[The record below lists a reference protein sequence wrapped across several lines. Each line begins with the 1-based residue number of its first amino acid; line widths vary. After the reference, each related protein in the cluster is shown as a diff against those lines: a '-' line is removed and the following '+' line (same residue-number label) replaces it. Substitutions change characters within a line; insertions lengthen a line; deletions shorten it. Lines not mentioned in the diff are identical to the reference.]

1 VTRLDPRTRLTL
13 LILCVAAVL
22 VTRRPAVL
30 AAESALLIMAVFRL
44 KTDRAFTRMF
54 ALIGS
59 TLILVFVI
67 GLIFFDFRTAIAL
80 VLRLFNLLAVS
91 FVFFQAVG
99 PEELSGSLQ
108 KMGIPFTFT
117 FILTTGMR
125 YVPLIGRKIANI
137 RDAQQA
143 RGIDLRLRLKNLPN
157 LAALLVPLVFQ
168 SFVLADDLALAM
180 ESRGFARKNRGTRRD
195 YRIRPWE
202 YLLMAVAIIFLGL
215 LIWMERL

>member
-1 VTRLDPRTRLTL
+1 MTRLDPRTHLML
-13 LILCVAAVL
+13 LILSVMAVL
-22 VTRRPAVL
+22 ATRRPAVL
-30 AAESALLIMAVFRL
+30 AAESALLVLAVLML

-59 TLILVFVI
+59 TLILVFAI
-67 GLIFFDFRTAIAL
+67 GLIFFDLSTAVAL
-80 VLRLFNLLAVS
+80 SLRLFNLLAVS

-99 PEELSGSLQ
+99 PDELAGSLQ
-108 KMGIPFTFT
+108 KMGVPFAFT

-157 LAALLVPLVFQ
+157 LAALLVPLIVQAFI
-168 SFVLADDLALAM
+168 LADDLALAM
-180 ESRGFARKNRGTRRD
+180 ESRGFARKNRGFRRD
-195 YRIRPWE
+195 YRVRPWE
-202 YLLMAVAIIFLGL
+202 YLLTAVAIIFLGL